1 MEHDKMGC
9 QPPPEGPILCI
20 NNCGFFGS
28 PTNMNMCS
36 KCYKDT
42 ILKQQLPKAISIS
55 IEGIIINGGPLP
67 TPILQNPKP
76 GPDKLKESISTPG
89 LSKGNDGNSKL
100 IEANKTRMEA
110 PNRCTSCSK
119 RVGLTGFKCK
129 CGDLFC
135 GAHYYSDKH
144 DCPFDYQAAGKDEIA
159 RANPVVKAEKLDKI

>member
-1 MEHDKMGC
+1 MEHDEMGC
-9 QPPPEGPILCI
+9 QPPPEGPILCV

-28 PTNMNMCS
+28 PANMNMCS

-42 ILKQQLPKAISIS
+42 ILKQQQPKVVSTS
-55 IEGIIINGGPLP
+55 IEGIINGGSLL

-76 GPDKLKESISTPG
+76 ESSKLKETPG
-89 LSKGNDGNSKL
+89 LSAGNDGNLKS
-100 IEANKTRMEA
+100 IEANKTRSEG
-110 PNRCTSCSK
+110 PNRCTSCRK

-135 GAHYYSDKH
+135 GTHRYSDKH